1 LKFSSSN
8 APRRR
13 FAAGMQG
20 PVVAL
25 LWTKPVQLGLIIAKT
40 NL

>member
-1 LKFSSSN
+1 LKSFKANSSS
-8 APRRR
+8 RR
-13 FAAGMQG
+13 FAAGMHE
-20 PVVAL
+20 PIVAL